1 MSGITN
7 YNSSNCGSGVLGTGL
22 PKCNIASWGLV
33 NGIGLFEKG
42 FTADLSTFTKTIVE
56 NAIKARKLHQAVGLF
71 DFKQNNGKNGI
82 ATSSSQIKVV
92 TQIGLPEFEFD
103 FTKGGCFHKA
113 LFSLQ
118 GQDRWD
124 LVKYYPTGVL
134 FFLNDDNTK
143 LKGADAG
150 MFSVESMEEQNGNNP
165 QKTTSMV
172 QLTDANEYNTKFV
185 FKTWDE
191 LGFNMSKIN
200 GVIDTDVNVL
210 GTPTATSTTIQV
222 QVVAGCNGSVI
233 SQLDQV
239 SNWGLGGT
247 STATITAVSVNL
259 TTGVYTFTLSGAIG
273 TGKTIQ
279 PYLTDGTYAVAE
291 DVNGAFYAGT
301 SVLVTV

>member
-56 NAIKARKLHQAVGLF
+56 NAIKSRKLHQAVGLF

-185 FKTWDE
+185 FKTWAE
-191 LGFNMSKIN
+191 LGFNMAKLN
-200 GVIDTDVNVL
+200 GVIDTDVTFAVA
-210 GTPTATSTTIQV
+210 PTVGATTLQV
-222 QVVAGCNGSVI
+222 KVQAGCNGSII

-239 SNWGLGGT
+239 SNWGLVNLP
-247 STATITAVSVNL
+247 SNEIISVSVNL
-259 TTGVYTFTLSGAIG
+259 VTGVYTLTLDSALSSGDN
-273 TGKTIQ
+273 
-279 PYLTDGTYAVAE
+279 PNVYLTDGTYAVAE
-291 DVNGAFYAGT
+291 DVNGGYYAGAS
-301 SVLVTV
+301 SVANL